1 MYWKNYWCGTVRRHA
16 TPNSQELPHRA
27 KNSSHKTCAISRV
40 VYRCTRTRYV
50 DVIESVKVEEDDWQV
65 ESGLR

>member
-1 MYWKNYWCGTVRRHA
+1 VRNRKTTCDTKLAGT
-16 TPNSQELPHRA
+16 PHRA